1 MPPWVQGQF
10 KPLWQQWLEE
20 WKVSGHFQG
29 TECGSPPTVFAL
41 WAMGF
46 TPTEIAEIHP
56 RTPHNFITVRLNN
69 ETPLGEIQKKLE
81 NITFKWLVTGQARLE
96 IFSSDAQT
104 RNHHVHIL
112 STPQAPK
119 TRIIRDLSRLFS
131 VNRENVDVKKGEK
144 CEVYDKRSA
153 YIQGEKM
160 SLKSEAIDKDQKVL
174 DELNI
179 PQIYSIE
186 NI

>member
-1 MPPWVQGQF
+1 MPAWVQGQF

-20 WKVSGHFQG
+20 WKQTGHF
-29 TECGSPPTVFAL
+29 EGSPTHEPPTVFAL

-46 TPTEIAEIHP
+46 SPSEIAEIHP
-56 RTPHNFITVRLNN
+56 STPHNFITIKLKN
-69 ETPLGEIQKKLE
+69 ETPLGEIQKKIE
-81 NITFKWLVTGQARLE
+81 NITLKWMVTAQARLE
-96 IFSSDAQT
+96 LFSSDAQT
-104 RNHHVHIL
+104 RNHHIHIL

-119 TRIIRDLSRLFS
+119 TRIIRDLSRLF
-131 VNRENVDVKKGEK
+131 NLPRENIDIKNSDK
-144 CEVYDKRSA
+144 CELYDKRSA
-153 YIQGEKM
+153 YIQGIKKD
-160 SLKSEAIDKDQKVL
+160 LKSEAIDKDQQVL